1 MRKWFVILMLL
12 VLPIR
17 GFVGDAMAYSM
28 TPVQIQT
35 YVDLQATAEAPQQ
48 EATKMPCHETSGL
61 AQTDVA
67 SDVQQCTTCQ
77 MCHLTAT
84 YPFQAIASLSSTAT
98 ALPVQYASFWH
109 SAEQRLSVKPP
120 VL

>member
-1 MRKWFVILMLL
+1 MLL

-28 TPVQIQT
+28 MPMQIQASIA
-35 YVDLQATAEAPQQ
+35 LQAAAETPKQ
-48 EATKMPCHETSGL
+48 ATTMMPCHEISGS
-61 AQTDVA
+61 A
-67 SDVQQCTTCQ
+67 SVDDPSGVQQCTTCQ

-84 YPFQAIASLSSTAT
+84 YPFQAIAGLLSTAT
-98 ALPVQYASFWH
+98 ALPVQYATFWH